1 MSPIRGAI
9 GPGQGGSSFVS
20 EGVLGGSGVP
30 GGVVGGGGWA
40 SIPFASGG
48 SP

>member
-1 MSPIRGAI
+1 MRGAI

-20 EGVLGGSGVP
+20 EGVLGGSGVAGVGAI
-30 GGVVGGGGWA
+30 GG
-40 SIPFASGG
+40 SPTSTPELTSGG